1 MRLNAKEGYPSIKW
15 MEGTAEKTGLP
26 SSSIDWV
33 TMASSFHWADFDT
46 ATKEF
51 WRVLKPGGW
60 FTALWNP
67 RLIEANPLLVE
78 IEDYIKFQIPK
89 LERVSSGRSGIT
101 NTLNERLES
110 SPFFENV
117 IYIEGH
123 HKINMSPERYIGA
136 WRSVNDLQ
144 VKLGPKRFED
154 FITYL
159 WEKVGSLPAIE
170 TTYLTRAWSA
180 RKIGS

>member
-1 MRLNAKEGYPSIKW
+1 
-15 MEGTAEKTGLP
+15 
-26 SSSIDWV
+26 
-33 TMASSFHWADFDT
+33 
-46 ATKEF
+46 
-51 WRVLKPGGW
+51 
-60 FTALWNP
+60 
-67 RLIEANPLLVE
+67 
-78 IEDYIKFQIPK
+78 
-89 LERVSSGRSGIT
+89 
-101 NTLNERLES
+101 
-110 SPFFENV
+110 
-117 IYIEGH
+117 
-123 HKINMSPERYIGA
+123 MSPERYIGA